1 MKQQAK
7 KVLVIGASIAGPA
20 ICYWLNQYG
29 YDITL
34 VERSRALR
42 KGGYAIDIRGIA
54 VEVARQMGIY
64 QQVCQKRTSLR
75 SGKYVDLNGKILS
88 EEDGETAG
96 FREGDDV
103 EIVRGE
109 LVDILL
115 QAVADVSPRF
125 NTYVTQ
131 FNQQADGV
139 AVTFNTGETELYDL
153 VIAADGLHSSTRKQ
167 VFGESQYQMKDL
179 GAYIS
184 VCSVP
189 NYLQLDHAEISFE
202 RQQKHLNIN
211 SDQVPHVAQVG
222 FMFRTERQLADF
234 ENEQTQ
240 KAFIRE
246 IYQDMGWE
254 TNHILT
260 LMDDSD
266 DLYFDAITQVKMSDW
281 THGRVALLGDAG
293 YCASPLSGQGTSLAL
308 VGAYILAGELQ
319 AANGDHQKAF
329 QKYNQLMRPFVDANQ
344 AFGAWVGET
353 FLLQQEMSKEA
364 SEKRT
369 LEIMNRLRQ
378 VANAI
383 SLPSY
388 N

>member
-1 MKQQAK
+1 
-7 KVLVIGASIAGPA
+7 
-20 ICYWLNQYG
+20 
-29 YDITL
+29 
-34 VERSRALR
+34 
-42 KGGYAIDIRGIA
+42 
-54 VEVARQMGIY
+54 
-64 QQVCQKRTSLR
+64 
-75 SGKYVDLNGKILS
+75 LS

-109 LVDILL
+109 LVEILL

-125 NTYVTQ
+125 NTYATK

-139 AVTFNTGETELYDL
+139 AVTFNTGETEIYDL

-167 VFGESQYQMKDL
+167 VFGESRYQMKDL

-211 SDQVPHVAQVG
+211 SDQVPHIAQVG
-222 FMFRTERQLADF
+222 FMFRTDRQLADF

-383 SLPSY
+383 NLPSY